1 MFYKKQELLNL
12 HEHLGSPRFYWCFI
26 ILCCIVVSCFVYVC
40 NNLNFRGTFSLK
52 CLYLARWVSS
62 HVQCVLV
69 VSILLLFLFLRFCIC
84 ILVFGILFFFK
95 FYSGSPEPPQPPVF
109 RGVRVPR
116 TLVFCV
122 WFVDR
127 CLLFVGFL
135 SFFFCL
141 AIVLSVLRFTDSDY
155 PFVSSNSSYMPPSC
169 IYRKMNTI

>member
-1 MFYKKQELLNL
+1 VCVSGIDIAFVFVSKIL
-12 HEHLGSPRFYWCFI
+12 H
-26 ILCCIVVSCFVYVC
+26 
-40 NNLNFRGTFSLK
+40 
-52 CLYLARWVSS
+52 LYIGVWY
-62 HVQCVLV
+62 
-69 VSILLLFLFLRFCIC
+69 F
-84 ILVFGILFFFK
+84 FFFK